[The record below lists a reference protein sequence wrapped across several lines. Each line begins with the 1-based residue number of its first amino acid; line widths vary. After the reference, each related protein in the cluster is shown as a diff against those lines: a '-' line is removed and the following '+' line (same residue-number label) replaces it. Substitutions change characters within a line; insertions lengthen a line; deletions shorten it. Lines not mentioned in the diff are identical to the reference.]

1 MSDYVLFQM
10 WEPFRQSLIKGH
22 LFYVEQAQKRLL
34 SQFADMES
42 DADRAA
48 EEWLE
53 QSGKFFDP
61 DRHDPGDFY
70 EAARDIGI
78 EFYGLLSDM
87 REQTRLSVV
96 AGMFHE
102 WDKQLRDWLVCEIQ
116 HWHRG
121 DSVASKVWSADFG
134 QIADLLE
141 SLGWDVRSKDYF
153 RTLDACRLIVNVYK
167 HGKGKSFDDL
177 REHFPEYLDDPLKD
191 FGGTIS
197 GAGRLDHTHIKV
209 NNAQFQA
216 LSDGILAFWRD
227 VPESAI
233 EFQVTDVPDW
243 LYRALLKDRA
253 EQTGACARKQA

>member
-1 MSDYVLFQM
+1 MSDYVLFKM

-34 SQFADMES
+34 TQFADMES
-42 DADRAA
+42 DSDRAA

-70 EAARDIGI
+70 EEAYDVGI

-134 QIADLLE
+134 QIASLLE

-153 RTLDACRLIVNVYK
+153 RMLDACRLVVNVYK
-167 HGKGKSFDDL
+167 RGKGKSLDDL
-177 REHFPEYLDDPLKD
+177 RENFPEYLDDPLKD
-191 FGGTIS
+191 FGATNS
-197 GAGRLDHTHIKV
+197 SAGHLDHTHLKV
-209 NNAQFQA
+209 NDAQFQEF
-216 LSDGILAFWRD
+216 SDAILAFWRD
-227 VPESAI
+227 VPENVFES
-233 EFQVTDVPDW
+233 EVTDVPDW
-243 LYRALLKDRA
+243 LGKALLKDRA
-253 EQTGACARKQA
+253 EETGTRTRA